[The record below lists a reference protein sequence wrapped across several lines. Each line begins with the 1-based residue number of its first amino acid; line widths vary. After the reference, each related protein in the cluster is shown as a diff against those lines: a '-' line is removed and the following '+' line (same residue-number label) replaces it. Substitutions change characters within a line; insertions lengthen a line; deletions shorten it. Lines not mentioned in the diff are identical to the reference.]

1 MLGLAF
7 LFGIAFLPCRAWSGE
22 LPKFTG
28 YTRPGIPTSPPGP
41 IKVVGDKE
49 TDTPIGATVY
59 FKVFERGDGDDG
71 DPWGTGFKDFD
82 SAFVPGATTRGRNPE
97 KLDTT
102 ARYLYLYQ
110 VINDSYR
117 PAQVKS
123 VAVRLL
129 VPPHLITSWGH
140 FAEKPEKGKGRGVG
154 FAMHFENPD
163 PKNANA
169 PGRVLPVSTEH
180 PGVADNI
187 YRNPAPYFF
196 PPKPYSLSSIQLGN
210 KPAPLTDGE
219 DTGREPERVVL
230 QSSFDFEGA
239 PNWLV
244 KDRTRIPMSPF
255 TRLALPAAN
264 LENPYYNP
272 ASPLMPAGMGAP
284 GMAPMMPGMMAASTA
299 NSVDPL
305 SHAPAVVAYW
315 NDDPLR
321 PGVAGMQSG
330 QRSTIFGFTSNFPPV
345 YEDVR
350 LRGASTPLRKG
361 PALSAANGGEESAAK
376 VFHLTSVVDAR
387 GANPAV
393 DGEVPTPVA
402 LEQCVPPLGH
412 ALGSLGGPIGQI
424 GGGSLLR
431 GGGGFGGGGFGFGF
445 PFGGGGF
452 GGGGMGGGMGGGGS
466 GGGSGGGTGS
476 GAGNGNGTGN
486 ANTSGTGN
494 GTGIGQGAGIS
505 AAGAALA
512 SSMLSLL
519 ANRIALNNQ
528 LLNALALNNRILNSL
543 STGNVAQAVNVNVNV
558 SQAQSMSQ
566 LQSQSQAQAQAQ
578 AQGQLQVQSQG
589 HGHGHGHVVPEP
601 AAVVSALLGVP
612 FVLLLIWR
620 RKVAAASAA

>member
-1 MLGLAF
+1 MNRQKGKWLMLGLAF
-7 LFGIAFLPCRAWSGE
+7 LFGMGLSPCLAQAGE
-22 LPKFTG
+22 MPKFTG
-28 YTRPGIPTSPPGP
+28 YTRPGIPTAPPGP
-41 IKVVGDKE
+41 IQVAGDKE
-49 TDTPIGATVY
+49 ADNPIGATVY
-59 FKVFERGDGDDG
+59 FKVFERSDGDDS
-71 DPWGTGFKDFD
+71 DPWGAGYKDLD
-82 SAFVPGATTRGRNPE
+82 SAFVHGPASRGRNAE

-163 PKNANA
+163 PKNPKAA
-169 PGRVLPVSTEH
+169 SRVLPVSTDH
-180 PGVADNI
+180 PGVTDNI
-187 YRNPAPYFF
+187 YRNPAPYFY
-196 PPKPYSLSSIQLGN
+196 PPNPYSLSNIQLGN

-230 QSSFDFEGA
+230 QSGFDFEGA

-272 ASPLMPAGMGAP
+272 ASPLMPAGMGGL
-284 GMAPMMPGMMAASTA
+284 GMAPMMPGMLTANAAST
-299 NSVDPL
+299 VDPL
-305 SHAPAVVAYW
+305 WHAPAVVAYW

-321 PGVAGMQSG
+321 PGMAGMQPG

-350 LRGASTPLRKG
+350 VRGTSTPPGKG
-361 PALSAANGGEESAAK
+361 PAPAAVGAP
-376 VFHLTSVVDAR
+376 

-402 LEQCVPPLGH
+402 LEQCIPPLGH
-412 ALGSLGGPIGQI
+412 ALGSFGGPIGQI

-445 PFGGGGF
+445 PFGGGV

-466 GGGSGGGTGS
+466 GGGGTGS
-476 GAGNGNGTGN
+476 GTGTTTTTP
-486 ANTSGTGN
+486 TSGTG
-494 GTGIGQGAGIS
+494 TGAGQGTATS
-505 AAGAALA
+505 TATAALA
-512 SSMLSLL
+512 SSLLSLL
-519 ANRIALNNQ
+519 ANRIAANNQ
-528 LLNALALNNRILNSL
+528 LLNAVALETRLLNNIT
-543 STGNVAQAVNVNVNV
+543 TGNQNVTTGNQNVTTGNQTQAVNVSVNV
-558 SQAQSMSQ
+558 AQTQSMAQSQSQ
-566 LQSQSQAQAQAQ
+566 LQIQAQAQAQ
-578 AQGQLQVQSQG
+578 LQVQTQIPSQ
-589 HGHGHGHVVPEP
+589 VVPEP
-601 AAVVSALLGVP
+601 AAIISALLGVP

-620 RKVAAASAA
+620 RKVVAASTL